1 MSTKTFN
8 NVKAY
13 FTFTTA
19 TTHTDNI
26 TSGENLANSLG
37 KISKWFTDF
46 NSVVWTGDAATVN
59 GHTVNSDVPAG
70 AEYTDTTYT
79 FSEGTTNGKF
89 NVSVNGGTATPVTV
103 HGLGTAAYTASTAYA
118 TASHTHTVANIT
130 DIATNYAA
138 KTHTHAI
145 TEVTNLSDTLAAK
158 AAIASPAFTG
168 TPTAPTATAGTNT
181 TQLATTAF
189 VQSAI
194 SSGIAASDAMIFKGT
209 LGTSGTITALPT
221 TYYIGWTYR
230 VITAGTYAGATCEVG
245 DLIIA
250 LVDRAGTGNVNADWT
265 VAQTNIDGAITTAG
279 SGLSKSGTTINHSNS
294 VSAVTTASLLKVK
307 YDEQGHVTGSAAIAK
322 ADITGLGI
330 PAQDTTY
337 NIFTGATA
345 ASAGTAG
352 LVPIPAAGYQGT
364 FLRGDGTWTSEPVVA
379 ADTLVLNCIAD

>member
-1 MSTKTFN
+1 MSTKTFD

-26 TSGENLANSLG
+26 ASGENLANSLG

-145 TEVTNLSDTLAAK
+145 SDVTNLSSTIAALAT
-158 AAIASPAFTG
+158 IASPAFTG
-168 TPTAPTATAGTNT
+168 TPAAPTAAAGTNT

-221 TYYIGWTYR
+221 TYNIGWTYR

-307 YDEQGHVTGSAAIAK
+307 YDAQGHVTGSAAIAK

-337 NIFTGATA
+337 SVMTGATSA
-345 ASAGTAG
+345 AAGTSG
-352 LVPIPAAGYQGT
+352 LVPIPATGYQAAY
-364 FLRGDGTWTSEPVVA
+364 LRGDGTWSTEPVVA
-379 ADTLVLNCIAD
+379 ADTLVLNCVAD